1 MLVLSRRKGESI
13 VIDVEDGIEITVL
26 EAGPGS
32 VRLGIRAPRSVDVW
46 RKEVILK
53 VTEANRSAAES
64 ASGDAKRLSDLLK
77 ARQKTKANGAKEG
90 EKT

>member
-46 RKEVILK
+46 RKEVILR

-64 ASGDAKRLSDLLK
+64 ASADAKKLGDLLK
-77 ARQKTKANGAKEG
+77 ARQGTKGATKDEG
-90 EKT
+90 NET

>member
-26 EAGPGS
+26 ESGPGS
-32 VRLGIRAPRSVDVW
+32 VRLGIIAPRSVDVW

-64 ASGDAKRLSDLLK
+64 ASVNAKKLSDLLK
-77 ARQKTKANGAKEG
+77 TRQGAKGARAEEEN
-90 EKT
+90 EK

>member
-26 EAGPGS
+26 ESGSGS
-32 VRLGIRAPRSVDVW
+32 VRLGIKAPRSVDVW
-46 RKEVILK
+46 RKEVILR

-64 ASGDAKRLSDLLK
+64 ASGDTKRLGDLLK
-77 ARQKTKANGAKEG
+77 ARQGTKDTPTKEG
-90 EKT
+90 NER